1 MNNII
6 TAVEAHKITETAN
19 SRNFEEVLQRAIN
32 IISHAAKQG
41 KYNTTICINALI
53 TTVPWRDE
61 DNKIFIN
68 YLQELGY
75 KIQEAYKTDLCLYF
89 VTVSW

>member
-1 MNNII
+1 MNML
-6 TAVEAHKITETAN
+6 TAADARKITETAN
-19 SRNFEEVLQRAIN
+19 SRNFEEVLQRTIN

-41 KYNTTICINALI
+41 KCSTNICINALI
-53 TTVPWRDE
+53 TTAPWRDE
-61 DNKIFIN
+61 DNEILIN

-75 KIQEAYKTDLCLYF
+75 KIQEVHKTDLYLYF